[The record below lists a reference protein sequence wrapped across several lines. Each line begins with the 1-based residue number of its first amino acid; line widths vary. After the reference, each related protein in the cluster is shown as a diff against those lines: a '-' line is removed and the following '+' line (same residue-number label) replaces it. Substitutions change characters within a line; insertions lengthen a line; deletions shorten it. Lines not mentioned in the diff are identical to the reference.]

1 MYWKRRKRK
10 IQTAKGCAYAL
21 MTLSLLALLATCGV
35 FVAYLHYKGLI

>member
-21 MTLSLLALLATCGV
+21 MTLVLLGLLTACGI
-35 FVAYLHYKGLI
+35 FVAYLHYKGII